1 MKINYQIVVAIIL
14 VIILGTIQH
23 TLNNILLNLKDIKN
37 ILTGINT
44 KDR

>member
-1 MKINYQIVVAIIL
+1 MKINYQIVAAIIL
-14 VIILGTIQH
+14 FIILGTIQH
-23 TLNNILLNLKDIKN
+23 TLNNILLHLKDIKN